1 MEEPVKINVE
11 MNTMVSDGE
20 NESEEENNCMVSTDY
35 NSDSELSGSVD
46 IHYDKSQKVRHSK
59 RE

>member
-11 MNTMVSDGE
+11 MNTMVSNGE

-46 IHYDKSQKVRHSK
+46 IHYDKS
-59 RE
+59 